1 MIQTILVLFV
11 FIVGI
16 LFKSSFFLGKFG
28 EAKVSA
34 LLSFLPKEY
43 TVFNN
48 ILLYIDGKVRKS
60 TIS

>member
-1 MIQTILVLFV
+1 MIQTLLVLFV

-16 LFKSSFFLGKFG
+16 LFKSSFFLGKIG

-48 ILLYIDGKVRKS
+48 VLL
-60 TIS
+60 